1 MLTQNEWLALCQQL
15 QLSQSAQQVAVEIR
29 ASPPSRRVHSAAGN
43 VSVRY
48 PSRKM
53 GVIIQA
59 ESHRNE
65 LAGIHEKEYD
75 HETFEH
81 YDQPPPS
88 SWSTGPRVGG
98 TWVSGTRP
106 TSL

>member
-1 MLTQNEWLALCQQL
+1 MLTETELFQL
-15 QLSQSAQQVAVEIR
+15 YQHLDLSQQAQQIIAEIR
-29 ASPPSRRVHSAAGN
+29 SSPPMRRVCSAAGN

-65 LAGIHEKEYD
+65 LAGIYEKEYD
-75 HETFEH
+75 RETLEY
-81 YDQPPPS
+81 YDQPS
-88 SWSTGPRVGG
+88 HQTD
-98 TWVSGTRP
+98 
-106 TSL
+106 L